1 MIPEELGM
9 GWDLGNKWKG
19 LPWWEEGGGRNSSLL
34 KKIKTH
40 GHQAEIKLLP
50 LPTTSKYRLKA
61 DLET

>member
-1 MIPEELGM
+1 MVG
-9 GWDLGNKWKG
+9 GWRV
-19 LPWWEEGGGRNSSLL
+19 EGRNSSLL

-50 LPTTSKYRLKA
+50 LPTTSKCRLKA